1 MYNTYEDFLN
11 MIRLLIS
18 EPSLILKGKLN
29 QYTKSV
35 IEEKDEFNY
44 NVFDFE
50 ENSFEE
56 IVDALQTPSFSSLKK
71 VVVCKNPYFIKDSK
85 VKLPFTNDIKTLE
98 EYINNENPDSEWII
112 ICPKKYFSG
121 KSKFINLISKKG
133 EVENLLFEDEN
144 EFISYGNNLI
154 ERTNINIESKAKEIL
169 FERCA
174 GDVCKLEREIAKLSI
189 FNDKIDVEII
199 KKMVSR
205 PLEDDVFELSNALLN
220 KDRKR
225 IMKLYSDLKLLKM
238 EPINLIALLA
248 NQFRLIMQVLILKKQ
263 NKKENEIATILEV
276 HPYRVKMAI
285 KHGNNYS
292 LNDVKKIL
300 VDLATLD
307 AKIKTGEADRY
318 IDFEL
323 FLATK

>member
-1 MYNTYEDFLN
+1 

-29 QYTKSV
+29 QYTKDV

-121 KSKFINLISKKG
+121 KSKFINMISKVG

-144 EFISYGNNLI
+144 EFISYGNSLI
-154 ERTNINIESKAKEIL
+154 EATKINIDSKAKEIL

-174 GDVCKLEREIAKLSI
+174 GDVCKLEREIAKLAI
-189 FNDKIDVEII
+189 FNDKIDADII
-199 KKMVSR
+199 TKMVSR

-220 KDRKR
+220 KDHKR

-248 NQFRLIMQVLILKKQ
+248 NQFRLIMQVLILKKE
-263 NKKENEIATILEV
+263 NKKEADIATILQV

-285 KHGNNYS
+285 KHGYNYS
-292 LNDVKKIL
+292 LNDVKNIL
-300 VDLATLD
+300 VELATLD

-318 IDFEL
+318 VDFEL

>member
-1 MYNTYEDFLN
+1 MV
-11 MIRLLIS
+11 RLLIS
-18 EPSLILKGKLN
+18 EPSLILKSKLN
-29 QYTKSV
+29 AYTRNV
-35 IEEKDEFNY
+35 IEQKDDFNY

-56 IVDALQTPSFSSLKK
+56 IVDALQTPSFSSDKK
-71 VVVCKNPYFIKDSK
+71 VVICKNPYFIKDSK
-85 VKLPFTNDIKTLE
+85 VKLPFTNDMKTLE
-98 EYINNENPDSEWII
+98 EYINNQNPDSEFII
-112 ICPKKYFSG
+112 VCPKKYFAS
-121 KSKFINLISKKG
+121 KSKFISLIAKVG

-144 EFISYGNNLI
+144 EFIAYGDSLI
-154 ERTNINIESKAKEIL
+154 DRTNINIDYKAKEIL
-169 FERCA
+169 YQRCA
-174 GDVCKLEREIAKLSI
+174 NDVCKLEREIAKLAI
-189 FNDKIDVEII
+189 YNDKIDVEII
-199 KKMVSR
+199 DKMVSR

-225 IMKLYSDLKLLKM
+225 IMKLYSDLKLLKV

-248 NQFRLIMQVLILKKQ
+248 NQFRLIMQVLILRKE
-263 NKKENEIATILEV
+263 NKKEADIATMLNV

-292 LNDVKKIL
+292 LKDVKQIL
-300 VDLATLD
+300 VELATLD

-318 IDFEL
+318 VDFEL

>member
-1 MYNTYEDFLN
+1 

-18 EPSLILKGKLN
+18 EPSLILKSKLN
-29 QYTKSV
+29 QYTKDV

-121 KSKFINLISKKG
+121 KSKFINMISKLG

-144 EFISYGNNLI
+144 EFISYGNSLI
-154 ERTNINIESKAKEIL
+154 EATKINIDSKAKEIL

-174 GDVCKLEREIAKLSI
+174 GDVCKLEREIAKLAI
-189 FNDKIDVEII
+189 FNDKIDVDII
-199 KKMVSR
+199 TKMVSR

-220 KDRKR
+220 KDHKR

-248 NQFRLIMQVLILKKQ
+248 NQFRLIMQVLILKKE
-263 NKKENEIATILEV
+263 NKKEADIATILQV

-285 KHGNNYS
+285 KHGYTYS

-300 VDLATLD
+300 VELATLD

-318 IDFEL
+318 VDFEL

>member
-1 MYNTYEDFLN
+1 

-29 QYTKSV
+29 QYTKNV

-85 VKLPFTNDIKTLE
+85 IKLPFTNDIKTLE

-112 ICPKKYFSG
+112 ICTKKYFVG
-121 KSKFINLISKKG
+121 KSKFINLISKVG

-144 EFISYGNNLI
+144 EFIAYGNNLI
-154 ERTNINIESKAKEIL
+154 EKTKINIDSKAKEIL
-169 FERCA
+169 YERCA
-174 GDVCKLEREIAKLSI
+174 GDVCKLEREIAKLAI
-189 FNDKIDVEII
+189 FNDKIDSDII
-199 KKMVSR
+199 IKMVSR

-220 KDRKR
+220 KDHKR
-225 IMKLYSDLKLLKM
+225 IMKLYNDLKLLKM

-248 NQFRLIMQVLILKKQ
+248 NQFRLIMQVLILRKE
-263 NKKENEIATILEV
+263 NKKEAEIATFLEV

-300 VDLATLD
+300 IDLATLD

>member
-1 MYNTYEDFLN
+1 

-29 QYTKSV
+29 QYTKDV

-121 KSKFINLISKKG
+121 KSKFINMISKVG

-144 EFISYGNNLI
+144 EFVSYGNSLI
-154 ERTNINIESKAKEIL
+154 EATKINIDSKAKEIL

-174 GDVCKLEREIAKLSI
+174 GDVCKLEREIAKLAI
-189 FNDKIDVEII
+189 FNDKIDVDII
-199 KKMVSR
+199 TKMVSR

-220 KDRKR
+220 KDHKR

-248 NQFRLIMQVLILKKQ
+248 NQFRLIMQVLILKKE
-263 NKKENEIATILEV
+263 NKKEADIATILQV

-300 VDLATLD
+300 VELATLD

-318 IDFEL
+318 VDFEL

>member
-1 MYNTYEDFLN
+1 

-29 QYTKSV
+29 QYTKDV

-121 KSKFINLISKKG
+121 KSKFINMISKVG

-144 EFISYGNNLI
+144 EFVSYGNSLI
-154 ERTNINIESKAKEIL
+154 EATKINIDSKAKEIL

-174 GDVCKLEREIAKLSI
+174 GDVCKLEREIAKLAI
-189 FNDKIDVEII
+189 FNDKIDVDII
-199 KKMVSR
+199 TKMVSR

-220 KDRKR
+220 KDHKR

-248 NQFRLIMQVLILKKQ
+248 NQFRLIMQVLILKKE
-263 NKKENEIATILEV
+263 NKKEADIATILQV

-285 KHGNNYS
+285 KHGYNYS

-300 VDLATLD
+300 VELATLD

-318 IDFEL
+318 VDFEL

>member
-1 MYNTYEDFLN
+1 MF
-11 MIRLLIS
+11 RLLIS
-18 EPSLILKGKLN
+18 EPSLILKVKLN
-29 QYTKSV
+29 QYTKDV

-121 KSKFINLISKKG
+121 KSKFINMISKLG

-144 EFISYGNNLI
+144 EFISYGNSLI
-154 ERTNINIESKAKEIL
+154 EATKINIDSKAKEIL

-174 GDVCKLEREIAKLSI
+174 GDVCKLEREIAKLAI
-189 FNDKIDVEII
+189 FNDKIDVDII
-199 KKMVSR
+199 TKMVSR

-220 KDRKR
+220 KDHKR

-248 NQFRLIMQVLILKKQ
+248 NQFRLIMQVLILKKE
-263 NKKENEIATILEV
+263 NKKEADIATILQV

-285 KHGNNYS
+285 KHGYTYS

-300 VDLATLD
+300 VELATLD

-318 IDFEL
+318 VDFEL

>member
-1 MYNTYEDFLN
+1 MV
-11 MIRLLIS
+11 RLIIS
-18 EPSLILKGKLN
+18 EHSLILKGKLN
-29 QYTKSV
+29 QYTKAV

-56 IVDALQTPSFSSLKK
+56 IIDALQTPSFSSLKK
-71 VVVCKNPYFIKDSK
+71 VVIAKNPYFIKDSK
-85 VKLPFTNDIKTLE
+85 IKLPFTNDIKDLE
-98 EYINNENPDSEWII
+98 EYIKNENPDSEFII
-112 ICPKKYFSG
+112 ICPKKYFVS
-121 KSKFINLISKKG
+121 KSKFITLINKVG

-144 EFISYGNNLI
+144 DFVTYGNKLI
-154 ERTNINIESKAKEIL
+154 EKTRIDIDSKAKEIL
-169 FERCA
+169 YERCA
-174 GDVCKLEREIAKLSI
+174 KDVCKLEREIAKLAI
-189 FNDKIDVEII
+189 FNDKIDAEII

-225 IMKLYSDLKLLKM
+225 TMKLYNDLKLLKI

-248 NQFRLIMQVLILKKQ
+248 NQFRLILQVLILRKS
-263 NKKENEIATILEV
+263 NKNETEIAKILDV
-276 HPYRVKMAI
+276 HPYRVKMAS
-285 KHGNNYS
+285 KHGYNFS
-292 LNDVKKIL
+292 LKEVKQIL
-300 VDLATLD
+300 VDLANLD

-318 IDFEL
+318 VDFEL

>member
-1 MYNTYEDFLN
+1 

-29 QYTKSV
+29 QYTKNV

-85 VKLPFTNDIKTLE
+85 IKLPFTNDIKTLE

-112 ICPKKYFSG
+112 ICPKKYFAG
-121 KSKFINLISKKG
+121 KSKFINLISKVG

-144 EFISYGNNLI
+144 EFIAYGNNLI
-154 ERTNINIESKAKEIL
+154 EKTKINIDSKAKEIL
-169 FERCA
+169 YERCA
-174 GDVCKLEREIAKLSI
+174 GDVCKLEREIAKLAI
-189 FNDKIDVEII
+189 FNDKIDSDII
-199 KKMVSR
+199 IKMVSR

-220 KDRKR
+220 KDHKR
-225 IMKLYSDLKLLKM
+225 IMKLYNDLKLLKM

-248 NQFRLIMQVLILKKQ
+248 NQFRLIMQVLILRKE
-263 NKKENEIATILEV
+263 NKKEAEIATFLEV

-300 VDLATLD
+300 IDLATLD

>member
-1 MYNTYEDFLN
+1 MYNIVEDLF
-11 MIRLLIS
+11 MVRLLIS
-18 EPSLILKGKLN
+18 EPSLILESKLN
-29 QYTKSV
+29 AYTKAV

-56 IVDALQTPSFSSLKK
+56 IVDALQTPSFSSEKK
-71 VVVCKNPYFIKDSK
+71 VVIAKNPYFIKDSK

-98 EYINNENPDSEWII
+98 EYINNQNPDSEFII
-112 ICPKKYFSG
+112 ICPKKYNTN
-121 KSKFINLISKKG
+121 KSKFINLISKVGK
-133 EVENLLFEDEN
+133 VENLLLEDEN
-144 EFISYGNNLI
+144 EFIAYGDNLI
-154 ERTNINIESKAKEIL
+154 EKTNIDISSKAKDIL
-169 FERCA
+169 YIRCA
-174 GDVCKLEREIAKLSI
+174 NDVCKLEREIAKLAI
-189 FNDKIDVEII
+189 FNDTIDEEII
-199 KKMVSR
+199 DKMVSR

-220 KDRKR
+220 KDHKKT
-225 IMKLYSDLKLLKM
+225 MKIYSDLKLLKI

-248 NQFRLIMQVLILKKQ
+248 NQFRLILQVLILRKE
-263 NKKENEIATILEV
+263 NKKEADIASLLDV

-285 KHGNNYS
+285 KHGYNYS
-292 LNDVKKIL
+292 LKDIKQIL

-318 IDFEL
+318 VDFEL